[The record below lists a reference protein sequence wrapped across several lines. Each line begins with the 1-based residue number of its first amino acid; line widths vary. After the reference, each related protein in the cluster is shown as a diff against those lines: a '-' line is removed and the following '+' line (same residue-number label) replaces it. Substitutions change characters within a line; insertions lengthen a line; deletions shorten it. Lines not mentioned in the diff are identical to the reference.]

1 MSMQPSTPT
10 GQPAS
15 QPEPPEE
22 QSADITTLLQESQVM
37 EVLQKLDDELVG
49 LKSVKTRIREIAALL
64 LVDRMRRNFG
74 LTARPPS
81 LHMSFTG
88 PPGTGKTTVALRM
101 ATVLHRLD
109 YVRKGH
115 LVAVTRDDL
124 VGQYIGHTAP
134 KTKEVLKRAMG
145 GVLFIDEAY
154 YLYRQEN
161 ERDYGQEAIEI
172 LLQIMEN
179 QRDDLVV
186 ILAGYKDRMETF
198 FQSNPGVSS
207 RIAHHL
213 DFPDYSREELLTIA
227 QLMLAEQMYRFSPE
241 ALKAFDAYL
250 EKRIAQPRF
259 SNARSVRN
267 ALDRARLRQANR
279 LLAKGG
285 SISRIDLMTLEAED
299 ILGSRVFLEESPT
312 DETSNGKSQ
321 DEPPRT

>member
-1 MSMQPSTPT
+1 MSTQPPT
-10 GQPAS
+10 RTGESELALPD
-15 QPEPPEE
+15 E
-22 QSADITTLLQESQVM
+22 QSADIATILQESQIM
-37 EVLQKLDDELVG
+37 EVLQKLDEELVG

-101 ATVLHRLD
+101 ATVLHRLN

-213 DFPDYSREELLTIA
+213 DFPDYTREELLTIA
-227 QLMLAEQMYRFSPE
+227 QLMLAEQMYRFSPD
-241 ALKAFDAYL
+241 ALKTFDAYL
-250 EKRIAQPRF
+250 EKRIHMPRF

-285 SISRIDLMTLEAED
+285 RISKIDLMTLEAED
-299 ILGSRVFLEESPT
+299 ILASRVFSEDASNDTTE
-312 DETSNGKSQ
+312 NGKPQ
-321 DEPPRT
+321 DTPPLV

>member
-1 MSMQPSTPT
+1 MILPPQSEQQNTITNPMLGIPEDASVDMSSV
-10 GQPAS
+10 
-15 QPEPPEE
+15 
-22 QSADITTLLQESQVM
+22 LQESQVM
-37 EVLQKLDDELVG
+37 EVLQKLDQELVG

-64 LVDRMRRNFG
+64 VIDRLRRGLG

-88 PPGTGKTTVALRM
+88 PPGTGKTTVAMRM
-101 ATVLHRLD
+101 ATILHRLG

-172 LLQIMEN
+172 LLQVMEN
-179 QRDDLVV
+179 QREDLVV

-213 DFPDYSREELLTIA
+213 DFPDYSLDELLMIA
-227 QLMLAEQMYRFSPE
+227 QLMLAEQMYRISPE
-241 ALKAFDAYL
+241 AQQAFEAYL
-250 EKRIAQPRF
+250 KRRMQMPRF
-259 SNARSVRN
+259 ANARSVRN

-279 LLAKGG
+279 LFAKGG
-285 SISRIDLMTLEAED
+285 KVSKADLVTIEAED
-299 ILGSRVFLEESPT
+299 ILASRVFTEDIP
-312 DETSNGKSQ
+312 DKVN
-321 DEPPRT
+321 